1 MLKIY
6 ICEDSQ
12 KQLDMITKAVE
23 KAILDEELD
32 MKVETSTSDP
42 FEILHIVE
50 QSNGPGI
57 YFLDVELNAKID
69 GIELASKIRNY
80 DPRGFIVF
88 VTTHPELSYLTFK
101 YKVEALDYII
111 KSENE
116 DLSENIRKCILN
128 ANKKFISTKRDG
140 KKFFYAKC
148 GQKVLHI
155 PFEEIIYF
163 ETSPTPHKVLIH
175 TLKRRIEFYGHI
187 GEIIRE
193 LDERFYK
200 CHKSYIINKDHIS
213 MVDKKNREIFL
224 NGDNVCT
231 ASVRA
236 IKGLYDE

>member
-6 ICEDSQ
+6 ICEDDK

-23 KAILDEELD
+23 KAILTEELD
-32 MKVETSTSDP
+32 MKVEVSSSDP

-69 GIELASKIRNY
+69 GIELASNIRNY

-116 DLSENIRKCILN
+116 DLNENIRKCILN
-128 ANKKFISTKRDG
+128 ANKKFISTKKDT

-163 ETSPTPHKVLIH
+163 ETSLTPHKVLIH

-187 GEIIRE
+187 GEIVRE
-193 LDERFYK
+193 LDDRFYK

-213 MVDKKNREIFL
+213 MVDKKTREIFL

-236 IKGLYDE
+236 IKGLYDQ